1 MFKLL
6 NLQSHTLYNLNTLK
20 FSVKA
25 VFEKGVLNDIKS
37 IWTVHALSQLLF
49 EVYTKYE
56 FKISVHRSDNLRT
69 LHRSADLPEQHFALW
84 GFGLARGRGRNHLD
98 GSG

>member
-1 MFKLL
+1 ML
-6 NLQSHTLYNLNTLK
+6 NLQSHTLYNLNTLML
-20 FSVKA
+20 SVKA
-25 VFEKGVLNDIKS
+25 VFGKGVLYDINS
-37 IWTVHALSQLLF
+37 IWTLSQLLF

-56 FKISVHRSDNLRT
+56 FKISVHRSDNLRA